1 MATVNTKGISVR
13 LPQTTEIVTQYTF
26 PAISSGSAVIVPIVV
41 PTESVTP
48 AGTTGTINTIP
59 ITVPAIDVSSLS
71 VGVPSITTPLV
82 LDPKLFISA
91 IELLSDNHDYVAIG
105 IDKSFNEPSVNTQEV
120 FSTLILYTRTFTDP
134 IHASDDTFGEA
145 NIDDDQTAFVQKSL
159 STSYAA
165 SDTPILVTIYNR
177 DYSELINSSEVYAL
191 LVNKDILNVST
202 AIELHVFRI
211 NKGLVDQTDLQE
223 SAILSTN
230 KAITELADV
239 ADSKAVYLDK
249 EAIKSRAFPEDSLST
264 LAEFNRALLDVVQ
277 ATDDIFGEANIDD
290 DQVAIFGKSLTDSTS
305 GAVDSFNS
313 IVQFRKLT
321 NNYTHT
327 TDSMALAPKKV
338 FTETL
343 HPIVTFEKFDVIK
356 SLSEDPLVLD
366 AAIISVGTSISDIT
380 TGASEF
386 IKLERSTALEQQ
398 LIYTSDTELNF
409 VLEKSLTDL
418 IFATDDAFADTT
430 IDDDQVAFVNKALI
444 DSFILTDADNYY
456 QVVDFNRDISEAT
469 TFSEMHVVEIEK
481 AVEDAAVTQDFIERF
496 GIVKLLADSA
506 SILEVKELTLNKPL
520 EDSVSA
526 VVDYY
531 VNNIQPEKQET
542 VLTTETRTAHV
553 QNYVEP
559 YYVELDYVGTD
570 LTL

>member
-120 FSTLILYTRTFTDP
+120 FSTLTLYTRTFTDP
-134 IHASDDTFGEA
+134 VYASDDVLGEA

-202 AIELHVFRI
+202 AIELHVFSI
-211 NKGLVDQTDLQE
+211 NKGLTDTTDLQE
-223 SAILSTN
+223 STALSTN
-230 KAITELADV
+230 KAAAESAD
-239 ADSKAVYLDK
+239 AFDSKVVYLDK
-249 EAIKSRAFPEDSLST
+249 EAIKSRTFSEDSLST
-264 LAEFNRALLDVVQ
+264 LVEFNRTLLDVVQ
-277 ATDDIFGEANIDD
+277 ATDDVFGEANIDD
-290 DQVAIFGKSLTDSTS
+290 DQVAIFGKSLIDTTS
-305 GAVDSFNS
+305 GATDSFNS
-313 IVQFRKLT
+313 IVQFRKLI
-321 NNYTHT
+321 NNYTHN
-327 TDSMALAPKKV
+327 TDSTIFAPQKAL
-338 FTETL
+338 TETL

-356 SLSEDPLVLD
+356 ALSDSSPLLD
-366 AAIISVGTSISDIT
+366 AIAFEAST
-380 TGASEF
+380 TVENVIEATEL
-386 IKLERSTALEQQ
+386 IKLERSTGLEQQ
-398 LIYTSDTELNF
+398 FLSVTDTEPSF
-409 VLEKSLTDL
+409 VLERSFVD
-418 IFATDDAFADTT
+418 IVVATDDILGTAN
-430 IDDDQVAFVNKALI
+430 IDDDQTAFVNKAL
-444 DSFILTDADNYY
+444 TDVSTIADLYY
-456 QVVDFNRDISEAT
+456 QVVHFNRDVTETT
-469 TFSEMHVVEIEK
+469 TFLDAYVVEIEK
-481 AVEDAAVTQDFIERF
+481 IVENTAVTQDFIEKF
-496 GIVKLLADSA
+496 GIVKLLADFTN
-506 SILEVKELTLNKPL
+506 ILEVKELTLNKPL
-520 EDSVSA
+520 EDITTGSYDSQFSS
-526 VVDYY
+526 
-531 VNNIQPEKQET
+531 IQPEKQET
-542 VLTTETRTAHV
+542 VLTTETRTAHI
-553 QNYVEP
+553 QDYVEP
-559 YYVELDYVGTD
+559 FYVELDYVGTD